1 MGHCLD
7 SLFQFAPCKGLGPID
22 MIPVSLWMSC
32 CVVAA
37 GLLASLAGDLL
48 LGLLLLPFRSRQRV
62 PRHGLR

>member
-1 MGHCLD
+1 MK
-7 SLFQFAPCKGLGPID
+7 QQ
-22 MIPVSLWMSC
+22 WRRMSGAI
-32 CVVAA
+32 VVA